1 VTDATPQ
8 PPEAARA
15 VDHEVEG
22 RIRRAVDLLADDAVA
37 LLSQAIQIPSIT
49 PTYPGQEFEAV
60 VGGESRVAALFA
72 EAYRAAG
79 AEAELFGSVPGRDN
93 AVARIAGIGGGR
105 SLLFN
110 GHLDVVPPGPAREW
124 TGEDPWSGRVADG
137 QVWGRGACDMKGGLV
152 AQATAA
158 RALREAGVR
167 LRGDLVL
174 HAVVGEEMMEHRL
187 GTTACVERGYSADA
201 AVVAEPSAPPEPLAV
216 CPVSP
221 GVLWFTVSVEGKATH
236 TALRG
241 ETVRPGGLG
250 EAVGVSAVDKI
261 FLLHQA
267 LGQLETEWRRSKRH
281 SLFAP
286 GHFSILP
293 GVVVGGPRSGLIP
306 FAVPDEARLE
316 VIAWY
321 HPDEAADDVRHELE
335 ASIAAAAETDSWLR
349 AHPPRV
355 EWRHHWPRSALDPS
369 HPIVSATAQAHRR
382 ATGRAA
388 VVHGFPAVNDATWL
402 NAAGIPAISYGPGD
416 LRVAHAVDEHVSTDE
431 LRTAT
436 LTFALLAAGWCG
448 VAE

>member
-1 VTDATPQ
+1 
-8 PPEAARA
+8 
-15 VDHEVEG
+15 
-22 RIRRAVDLLADDAVA
+22 
-37 LLSQAIQIPSIT
+37 
-49 PTYPGQEFEAV
+49 
-60 VGGESRVAALFA
+60 
-72 EAYRAAG
+72 
-79 AEAELFGSVPGRDN
+79 
-93 AVARIAGIGGGR
+93 
-105 SLLFN
+105 
-110 GHLDVVPPGPAREW
+110 
-124 TGEDPWSGRVADG
+124 
-137 QVWGRGACDMKGGLV
+137 MKGGLV

-158 RALREAGVR
+158 RALHDAGIR

-174 HAVVGEEMMEHRL
+174 HAVVGEEMMEHVL
-187 GTTACVERGYSADA
+187 GTTACVDRGYGADA

-241 ETVRPGGLG
+241 ETIRPGGLG

-267 LGQLETEWRRSKRH
+267 LAQLETEWRTSKRH
-281 SLFAP
+281 PLFAP

-293 GVVVGGPRSGLIP
+293 GVVVGGPRSGLVP

-316 VIAWY
+316 VVAWY
-321 HPDEAADDVRHELE
+321 HPDEEADDVRSELE
-335 ASIAAAAETDSWLR
+335 ASIASAAQADSWLR
-349 AHPPRV
+349 SHPPIV
-355 EWRHHWPRSALDPS
+355 EWRHHWPRSVLDPA
-369 HPIVSATAQAHRR
+369 HPIVGATAQAHRQ

-388 VVHGFPAVNDATWL
+388 VVRGFPAVDDTTWL

-416 LRVAHAVDEHVSTDE
+416 LRAAHAVDEHLSIDE